1 MLTINDISR
10 SLWVTKTETH
20 ILGFE
25 TNNLVFK
32 HVLFNLKNKSKETFI
47 FKDSN
52 VYVNG
57 SKEPCK
63 DSGVRDSFV
72 DRVDEIFNSNPFWA
86 VIPKPE
92 FDFDS
97 FTKSREKNAI
107 PESKKKILNKYF
119 HLVDPK
125 DKFLENTL
133 YKDKTVS
140 LAIKDQLLWRL
151 QSLSKAVP
159 NVEIKTFSM
168 ADHRLKNSTI
178 SHMGSAISDIESD
191 ENIKY
196 TFDFS
201 QLKLACVELI
211 SDIGNGT
218 DTAYI
223 KSENSD
229 LEYSYLATLSKEEVV
244 FVKLSNFTKQTL
256 VLNFDKNSLS
266 INGVENN
273 KSNKLFISYF
283 RQMVLD
289 IEADKAAIT

>member
-1 MLTINDISR
+1 M
-10 SLWVTKTETH
+10 
-20 ILGFE
+20 
-25 TNNLVFK
+25 
-32 HVLFNLKNKSKETFI
+32 
-47 FKDSN
+47 
-52 VYVNG
+52 NG
-57 SKEPCK
+57 SKDPCS
-63 DSGVRDSFV
+63 DSIIRDNFI
-72 DRVDEIFNSNPFWA
+72 DRVEKIFEANPFWA
-86 VIPKPE
+86 VVPNPE
-92 FDFDS
+92 FDFDT
-97 FTKSREKNAI
+97 FTKTHEKNVV
-107 PESKKKILNKYF
+107 PESKKPIFTKYF

-178 SHMGSAISDIESD
+178 SHMGSAISGIESD

-244 FVKLSNFTKQTL
+244 FVKLS
-256 VLNFDKNSLS
+256 KN
-266 INGVENN
+266 
-273 KSNKLFISYF
+273 
-283 RQMVLD
+283 D
-289 IEADKAAIT
+289 I